1 MGYQSE
7 GIDGAGVNIQI
18 LSRDEAVVTDD
29 DEDVRLP
36 IVTTKKLQA
45 TKLRLF

>member
-18 LSRDEAVVTDD
+18 LSRDEAVVTDNAW
-29 DEDVRLP
+29 DV
-36 IVTTKKLQA
+36 
-45 TKLRLF
+45 